1 MVVSSSRY
9 TTPYYDYSNDKLR
22 QELKSFFSHAIYGN
36 EKLNQF
42 EVIKPAVD
50 WYKQQKEFREKLNE
64 EKGSRGAVIVSTVG
78 NKMIETLLEKVHP
91 YYTNSIIKAIGI
103 RTQYRQGSLET
114 SFEIGYVAIKPYVEY
129 IKLRQQQRI
138 AFVKFVF
145 QLDTNTAIENLRI
158 HADGYQGNKSIDIE
172 KIRTGLKLSL
182 VQVKISTFHM
192 PLPGISFNGQLKL
205 AEKEVEIRNISLPY
219 SKDSSK

>member
-22 QELKSFFSHAIYGN
+22 QELKSFFRHAIDLN
-36 EKLNQF
+36 EKLNQL
-42 EVIKPAVD
+42 EGIKTAAA

-114 SFEIGYVAIKPYVEY
+114 NFEIDCVAIKPYVEY
-129 IKLRQQQRI
+129 IKLHQQQRVASI
-138 AFVKFVF
+138 KFVF

-158 HADGYQGNKSIDIE
+158 H
-172 KIRTGLKLSL
+172 
-182 VQVKISTFHM
+182 
-192 PLPGISFNGQLKL
+192 
-205 AEKEVEIRNISLPY
+205 
-219 SKDSSK
+219 